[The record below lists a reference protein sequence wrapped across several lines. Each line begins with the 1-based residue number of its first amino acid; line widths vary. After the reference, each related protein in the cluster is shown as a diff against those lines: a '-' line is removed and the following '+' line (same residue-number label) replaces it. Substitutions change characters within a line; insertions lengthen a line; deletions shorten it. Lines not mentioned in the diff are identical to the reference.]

1 MVVIQDPVLAL
12 DFDLAAT
19 VRLLEAERRAMGSD
33 EVSDDGLAPLSP
45 LTKEIN
51 W

>member
-1 MVVIQDPVLAL
+1 MLAL

-19 VRLLEAERRAMGSD
+19 VRLLEFERRAVAEGGGST
-33 EVSDDGLAPLSP
+33 EESSPHSDDTG
-45 LTKEIN
+45 EIR

>member
-1 MVVIQDPVLAL
+1 VALHDPVLAL

-19 VRLLEAERRAMGSD
+19 VRLLDSERRALNEAVNHEDSPPVCGNTG
-33 EVSDDGLAPLSP
+33 EVH
-45 LTKEIN
+45 